1 MRLRK
6 EASGGSVT
14 VCIVD
19 DKAIKELNLYYLAH
33 NETTDVITFDLSSP
47 GRVCA
52 DIAVSAD
59 TAALNAR
66 LYGTTPLDELL
77 LYCAHG
83 MLHMFGYT
91 DTTRSQRRLMNQ
103 KALSILRQAFPTRI
117 WQFIEPRHLS

>member
-6 EASGGSVT
+6 GTSGGSVT
-14 VCIVD
+14 VCVVD

-33 NETTDVITFDLSSP
+33 NEATDVITFDLSSR
-47 GRVCA
+47 GRLCA

-59 TAALNAR
+59 TAAHNAR

-83 MLHMFGYT
+83 MLHIFGYT
-91 DTTRSQRRLMNQ
+91 DDTRPRRRIMNQ
-103 KALSILRQAFPTRI
+103 KAVSILRKAFPTRI
-117 WQFIEPRHLS
+117 WRFIEPRHLS